1 MVVKKVL
8 VGTKHWPLNTD
19 VKKVE
24 ANKNAPDSKDLDSD
38 SDSDSSEPEDTPAG
52 SQRGKNARTNLSKQA
67 QNQKLS
73 NHLQSLEGS
82 QMRQFFL
89 CMAITTVGDAR
100 LNLETGKFELTTD
113 VTVGDSA
120 AFLDATK
127 FIDYNFQERDAEAIT
142 MKICGDEME
151 YKLI

>member
-1 MVVKKVL
+1 LLLTDKTGTLTTGQMVVKKVL

-67 QNQKLS
+67 QNQ
-73 NHLQSLEGS
+73 
-82 QMRQFFL
+82 
-89 CMAITTVGDAR
+89 
-100 LNLETGKFELTTD
+100 
-113 VTVGDSA
+113 
-120 AFLDATK
+120 
-127 FIDYNFQERDAEAIT
+127 
-142 MKICGDEME
+142 
-151 YKLI
+151 